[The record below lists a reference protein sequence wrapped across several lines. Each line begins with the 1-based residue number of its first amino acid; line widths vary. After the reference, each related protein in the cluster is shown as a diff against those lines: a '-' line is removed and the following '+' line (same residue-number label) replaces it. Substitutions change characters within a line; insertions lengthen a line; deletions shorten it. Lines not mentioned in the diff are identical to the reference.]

1 MEILKNLFYGF
12 PDLWGGGV
20 AHSVMILSLVIALG
34 LCLGKL
40 RVKGVSLG
48 LAWILFIGLIF
59 GHFSLNLDEH
69 LLHFLK
75 EFGLILFVYSIG
87 LEVGPGFFASFKN
100 GGKSLNLL
108 SMIVVALSIITTL
121 VIFSFSGTSI
131 TSMAGILS
139 GAVTN
144 TPGLGAA
151 QQAFSDLRH
160 IDAPSI
166 AAGYAIAYPMGV
178 LGVILSFII
187 LRFALRVD
195 KQKEEDEAKRGKGHL
210 EAMTLNTFAVKV
222 SNQMVFKDT
231 VKQIRYLLKRDFM
244 VSKII
249 RNNGE
254 RQNEVV
260 NGQTVIEEG
269 DILQIVAHPTVEEP
283 IIALLGEKVDVK
295 DEEFSSELINRR
307 ILITK
312 PGINGKSISQLQI
325 RSNLGA
331 NITRVNRNGVDLIA
345 TPDLKLQLGDRVTVV
360 GKELAI
366 AHTEK
371 VLGNQMKRLNYPNL
385 IPIFLGI
392 MLGCIVAN
400 IPFFIPGINENLRL
414 GLTGGPLVVAILIGY
429 FGPKYNLVT
438 YNTISANLMLR
449 EIGICI
455 FLACVGL
462 GTGEQFI
469 QTVASESGLTWILY
483 GIAITMIPII
493 LGGII
498 GKLVF
503 HINYY
508 TLLGVLA
515 GANTNPSALA
525 YVREQTSADAP
536 TVGYANVY
544 PFAMFLR
551 IVTIQIIIFV
561 FGQTYMTET
570 ELKTCACIEDNCNC
584 KEIAESELRRKLDL
598 LLRTGS
604 ILMESA
610 ADTSRIMRTMKRA
623 AAFLGLDE
631 RYMHLYINW
640 NVLMVNYSDEEHSF
654 SKFQR
659 CEKHGINLTS
669 ISQVSK
675 LTWKAIKDNYSLEQ
689 YEQAL
694 NDIKATPRSFT
705 PWQVAIGGGF
715 ACGGFCIQ
723 FGCDWPAF
731 FFCSLAAI
739 LGFRLRMFLP
749 TKGCNNYVAIGI
761 SAFVATLIAWL
772 TSFLSLNPSIAE
784 ALPAFMHSDTPWHP
798 LMACALF
805 IVPGVPLINF
815 VCDML
820 DGYIEVGMV
829 RALNTL
835 LMLFAMAFGIAFAI
849 QVCHIDNFVKDL
861 TMTPHHEYWEFAIA
875 AAVSAM
881 GFSTIFSIPRRLLP
895 VVAVGGIIAVCFRN
909 FVNLGPSNGN
919 IGLDMGLS
927 IGSLAGS
934 ALISIIVIKARHWFH
949 TPHQCITI
957 PSVIPMVPGVLMYRA
972 LFAFIDMHGVV
983 GEVTVGMNNLI
994 KASLAIICIA
1004 LGVAIPNVFFR
1015 RFIADNRKRKLLAM
1029 LVERKKKNGEFVDLH
1044 EAEIK

>member
-1 MEILKNLFYGF
+1 MEILEKLFYGF
-12 PDLWGGGV
+12 PELWGGGV
-20 AHSVMILSLVIALG
+20 AHSVMILALVITLG
-34 LCLGKL
+34 LCLGKV
-40 RVKGVSLG
+40 RVRGVSLG
-48 LAWILFIGLIF
+48 LAWVLFIGLLM
-59 GHFSLNLDEH
+59 GNLPITIDEH

-87 LEVGPGFFASFKN
+87 LEVGPGFFSSFRG
-100 GGKSLNLL
+100 GGKSLNIL
-108 SMIVVALSIITTL
+108 SIVVVALSIVTTL
-121 VIFSFSGTSI
+121 VVYSFSGTSA
-131 TSMAGILS
+131 TTLVGILS

-187 LRFALRVD
+187 LRFTLRID

-254 RQNEVV
+254 RQDEVV

-469 QTVASESGLTWILY
+469 QTIASESGLTWILY

-561 FGQTYMTET
+561 FG
-570 ELKTCACIEDNCNC
+570 
-584 KEIAESELRRKLDL
+584 
-598 LLRTGS
+598 
-604 ILMESA
+604 
-610 ADTSRIMRTMKRA
+610 
-623 AAFLGLDE
+623 
-631 RYMHLYINW
+631 
-640 NVLMVNYSDEEHSF
+640 
-654 SKFQR
+654 
-659 CEKHGINLTS
+659 
-669 ISQVSK
+669 
-675 LTWKAIKDNYSLEQ
+675 
-689 YEQAL
+689 
-694 NDIKATPRSFT
+694 
-705 PWQVAIGGGF
+705 
-715 ACGGFCIQ
+715 
-723 FGCDWPAF
+723 
-731 FFCSLAAI
+731 
-739 LGFRLRMFLP
+739 
-749 TKGCNNYVAIGI
+749 
-761 SAFVATLIAWL
+761 
-772 TSFLSLNPSIAE
+772 
-784 ALPAFMHSDTPWHP
+784 
-798 LMACALF
+798 
-805 IVPGVPLINF
+805 
-815 VCDML
+815 
-820 DGYIEVGMV
+820 
-829 RALNTL
+829 
-835 LMLFAMAFGIAFAI
+835 
-849 QVCHIDNFVKDL
+849 
-861 TMTPHHEYWEFAIA
+861 
-875 AAVSAM
+875 
-881 GFSTIFSIPRRLLP
+881 
-895 VVAVGGIIAVCFRN
+895 
-909 FVNLGPSNGN
+909 
-919 IGLDMGLS
+919 
-927 IGSLAGS
+927 
-934 ALISIIVIKARHWFH
+934 
-949 TPHQCITI
+949 
-957 PSVIPMVPGVLMYRA
+957 
-972 LFAFIDMHGVV
+972 
-983 GEVTVGMNNLI
+983 
-994 KASLAIICIA
+994 
-1004 LGVAIPNVFFR
+1004 
-1015 RFIADNRKRKLLAM
+1015 
-1029 LVERKKKNGEFVDLH
+1029 
-1044 EAEIK
+1044 

>member
-121 VIFSFSGTSI
+121 VIFLCSGTSI

-151 QQAFSDLRH
+151 QQAFSDLRN
-160 IDAPSI
+160 IDALSI

-187 LRFALRVD
+187 LRFALRID

-254 RQNEVV
+254 RQDEVV

-515 GANTNPSALA
+515 GTNTNPSALA

-561 FGQTYMTET
+561 FG
-570 ELKTCACIEDNCNC
+570 
-584 KEIAESELRRKLDL
+584 
-598 LLRTGS
+598 
-604 ILMESA
+604 
-610 ADTSRIMRTMKRA
+610 
-623 AAFLGLDE
+623 
-631 RYMHLYINW
+631 
-640 NVLMVNYSDEEHSF
+640 
-654 SKFQR
+654 
-659 CEKHGINLTS
+659 
-669 ISQVSK
+669 
-675 LTWKAIKDNYSLEQ
+675 
-689 YEQAL
+689 
-694 NDIKATPRSFT
+694 
-705 PWQVAIGGGF
+705 
-715 ACGGFCIQ
+715 
-723 FGCDWPAF
+723 
-731 FFCSLAAI
+731 
-739 LGFRLRMFLP
+739 
-749 TKGCNNYVAIGI
+749 
-761 SAFVATLIAWL
+761 
-772 TSFLSLNPSIAE
+772 
-784 ALPAFMHSDTPWHP
+784 
-798 LMACALF
+798 
-805 IVPGVPLINF
+805 
-815 VCDML
+815 
-820 DGYIEVGMV
+820 
-829 RALNTL
+829 
-835 LMLFAMAFGIAFAI
+835 
-849 QVCHIDNFVKDL
+849 
-861 TMTPHHEYWEFAIA
+861 
-875 AAVSAM
+875 
-881 GFSTIFSIPRRLLP
+881 
-895 VVAVGGIIAVCFRN
+895 
-909 FVNLGPSNGN
+909 
-919 IGLDMGLS
+919 
-927 IGSLAGS
+927 
-934 ALISIIVIKARHWFH
+934 
-949 TPHQCITI
+949 
-957 PSVIPMVPGVLMYRA
+957 
-972 LFAFIDMHGVV
+972 
-983 GEVTVGMNNLI
+983 
-994 KASLAIICIA
+994 
-1004 LGVAIPNVFFR
+1004 
-1015 RFIADNRKRKLLAM
+1015 
-1029 LVERKKKNGEFVDLH
+1029 
-1044 EAEIK
+1044 

>member
-34 LCLGKL
+34 LCLGKF

-222 SNQMVFKDT
+222 SNQMVFNDT

-249 RNNGE
+249 RHNGE

-371 VLGNQMKRLNYPNL
+371 ILGNQMKRLNYPNL

-469 QTVASESGLTWILY
+469 QTVASESGLTWIIY

-561 FGQTYMTET
+561 FG
-570 ELKTCACIEDNCNC
+570 
-584 KEIAESELRRKLDL
+584 
-598 LLRTGS
+598 
-604 ILMESA
+604 
-610 ADTSRIMRTMKRA
+610 
-623 AAFLGLDE
+623 
-631 RYMHLYINW
+631 
-640 NVLMVNYSDEEHSF
+640 
-654 SKFQR
+654 
-659 CEKHGINLTS
+659 
-669 ISQVSK
+669 
-675 LTWKAIKDNYSLEQ
+675 
-689 YEQAL
+689 
-694 NDIKATPRSFT
+694 
-705 PWQVAIGGGF
+705 
-715 ACGGFCIQ
+715 
-723 FGCDWPAF
+723 
-731 FFCSLAAI
+731 
-739 LGFRLRMFLP
+739 
-749 TKGCNNYVAIGI
+749 
-761 SAFVATLIAWL
+761 
-772 TSFLSLNPSIAE
+772 
-784 ALPAFMHSDTPWHP
+784 
-798 LMACALF
+798 
-805 IVPGVPLINF
+805 
-815 VCDML
+815 
-820 DGYIEVGMV
+820 
-829 RALNTL
+829 
-835 LMLFAMAFGIAFAI
+835 
-849 QVCHIDNFVKDL
+849 
-861 TMTPHHEYWEFAIA
+861 
-875 AAVSAM
+875 
-881 GFSTIFSIPRRLLP
+881 
-895 VVAVGGIIAVCFRN
+895 
-909 FVNLGPSNGN
+909 
-919 IGLDMGLS
+919 
-927 IGSLAGS
+927 
-934 ALISIIVIKARHWFH
+934 
-949 TPHQCITI
+949 
-957 PSVIPMVPGVLMYRA
+957 
-972 LFAFIDMHGVV
+972 
-983 GEVTVGMNNLI
+983 
-994 KASLAIICIA
+994 
-1004 LGVAIPNVFFR
+1004 
-1015 RFIADNRKRKLLAM
+1015 
-1029 LVERKKKNGEFVDLH
+1029 
-1044 EAEIK
+1044 

>member
-195 KQKEEDEAKRGKGHL
+195 KQKEEEEAKRGKGHL

-254 RQNEVV
+254 RQDEVV

-525 YVREQTSADAP
+525 Y
-536 TVGYANVY
+536 ANSR
-544 PFAMFLR
+544 LC
-551 IVTIQIIIFV
+551 
-561 FGQTYMTET
+561 E
-570 ELKTCACIEDNCNC
+570 CISIRHVPQNCNHSDYYFC
-584 KEIAESELRRKLDL
+584 IWINIYDRKRIENLRLRRGQLQL
-598 LLRTGS
+598 QGN
-604 ILMESA
+604 
-610 ADTSRIMRTMKRA
+610 SRIRTQK
-623 AAFLGLDE
+623 
-631 RYMHLYINW
+631 
-640 NVLMVNYSDEEHSF
+640 
-654 SKFQR
+654 K
-659 CEKHGINLTS
+659 T
-669 ISQVSK
+669 
-675 LTWKAIKDNYSLEQ
+675 
-689 YEQAL
+689 
-694 NDIKATPRSFT
+694 
-705 PWQVAIGGGF
+705 
-715 ACGGFCIQ
+715 
-723 FGCDWPAF
+723 
-731 FFCSLAAI
+731 
-739 LGFRLRMFLP
+739 RL
-749 TKGCNNYVAIGI
+749 
-761 SAFVATLIAWL
+761 
-772 TSFLSLNPSIAE
+772 
-784 ALPAFMHSDTPWHP
+784 
-798 LMACALF
+798 
-805 IVPGVPLINF
+805 
-815 VCDML
+815 
-820 DGYIEVGMV
+820 
-829 RALNTL
+829 
-835 LMLFAMAFGIAFAI
+835 
-849 QVCHIDNFVKDL
+849 
-861 TMTPHHEYWEFAIA
+861 
-875 AAVSAM
+875 
-881 GFSTIFSIPRRLLP
+881 
-895 VVAVGGIIAVCFRN
+895 II
-909 FVNLGPSNGN
+909 
-919 IGLDMGLS
+919 
-927 IGSLAGS
+927 
-934 ALISIIVIKARHWFH
+934 
-949 TPHQCITI
+949 T
-957 PSVIPMVPGVLMYRA
+957 YR
-972 LFAFIDMHGVV
+972 
-983 GEVTVGMNNLI
+983 
-994 KASLAIICIA
+994 
-1004 LGVAIPNVFFR
+1004 
-1015 RFIADNRKRKLLAM
+1015 
-1029 LVERKKKNGEFVDLH
+1029 
-1044 EAEIK
+1044 

>member
-1 MEILKNLFYGF
+1 MDILKNLFYGF

-20 AHSVMILSLVIALG
+20 AHSVMILALVITLG
-34 LCLGKL
+34 LSLGKL

-87 LEVGPGFFASFKN
+87 LEVGPGFFSSFKN

-108 SMIVVALSIITTL
+108 SIIVIVLSIATTL
-121 VIFSFSGTSI
+121 GIYSLSGTSI

-187 LRFALRVD
+187 LRYALRIN
-195 KQKEEDEAKRGKGHL
+195 KEDEEAAAKRGMGHL
-210 EAMTLNTFAVKV
+210 EAMTLNTFSIQVT
-222 SNQMVFKDT
+222 NQMVFNDT
-231 VKQIRYLLKRDFM
+231 IKQIRDILKRDFM

-249 RNNGE
+249 RKNHE
-254 RQNEVV
+254 DRHDEVV
-260 NGQTVIEEG
+260 NGHTIIEEG

-283 IIALLGEKVDVK
+283 ITALLGEKVKVS
-295 DEEFSSELINRR
+295 EEQFGNELITRR

-312 PGINGKSISQLQI
+312 PGINGKSISQMQI
-325 RSNLGA
+325 RSSLGT

-360 GKELAI
+360 GTELAI

-400 IPFFIPGINENLRL
+400 IPFFIPGIDENLRL

-469 QTVASESGLTWILY
+469 QTIASESGMSWILY
-483 GIAITMIPII
+483 GIAITMVPIL

-498 GKLVF
+498 GKYVF

-561 FGQTYMTET
+561 FG
-570 ELKTCACIEDNCNC
+570 
-584 KEIAESELRRKLDL
+584 
-598 LLRTGS
+598 
-604 ILMESA
+604 
-610 ADTSRIMRTMKRA
+610 
-623 AAFLGLDE
+623 
-631 RYMHLYINW
+631 
-640 NVLMVNYSDEEHSF
+640 
-654 SKFQR
+654 
-659 CEKHGINLTS
+659 
-669 ISQVSK
+669 
-675 LTWKAIKDNYSLEQ
+675 
-689 YEQAL
+689 
-694 NDIKATPRSFT
+694 
-705 PWQVAIGGGF
+705 
-715 ACGGFCIQ
+715 
-723 FGCDWPAF
+723 
-731 FFCSLAAI
+731 
-739 LGFRLRMFLP
+739 
-749 TKGCNNYVAIGI
+749 
-761 SAFVATLIAWL
+761 
-772 TSFLSLNPSIAE
+772 
-784 ALPAFMHSDTPWHP
+784 
-798 LMACALF
+798 
-805 IVPGVPLINF
+805 
-815 VCDML
+815 
-820 DGYIEVGMV
+820 
-829 RALNTL
+829 
-835 LMLFAMAFGIAFAI
+835 
-849 QVCHIDNFVKDL
+849 
-861 TMTPHHEYWEFAIA
+861 
-875 AAVSAM
+875 
-881 GFSTIFSIPRRLLP
+881 
-895 VVAVGGIIAVCFRN
+895 
-909 FVNLGPSNGN
+909 
-919 IGLDMGLS
+919 
-927 IGSLAGS
+927 
-934 ALISIIVIKARHWFH
+934 
-949 TPHQCITI
+949 
-957 PSVIPMVPGVLMYRA
+957 
-972 LFAFIDMHGVV
+972 
-983 GEVTVGMNNLI
+983 
-994 KASLAIICIA
+994 
-1004 LGVAIPNVFFR
+1004 
-1015 RFIADNRKRKLLAM
+1015 
-1029 LVERKKKNGEFVDLH
+1029 
-1044 EAEIK
+1044 

>member
-1 MEILKNLFYGF
+1 MRQSYKSIKISNFAPENSNTNQTFARKREIANLELQKVVMEILRNLFYGF

-20 AHSVMILSLVIALG
+20 AHSVMILALVITLG
-34 LCLGKL
+34 LCLGKI

-48 LAWILFIGLIF
+48 LAWILFIGLVF

-87 LEVGPGFFASFKN
+87 LEVGPSFFSSFKN
-100 GGKSLNLL
+100 GGRSLNML
-108 SMIVVALSIITTL
+108 SIIVIALSIATTL
-121 VIFSFSGTSI
+121 GIFYASGTSI

-254 RQNEVV
+254 RQDEVV

-312 PGINGKSISQLQI
+312 PAINGKSISQLQI

-493 LGGII
+493 LSGII

-561 FGQTYMTET
+561 FG
-570 ELKTCACIEDNCNC
+570 
-584 KEIAESELRRKLDL
+584 
-598 LLRTGS
+598 
-604 ILMESA
+604 
-610 ADTSRIMRTMKRA
+610 
-623 AAFLGLDE
+623 
-631 RYMHLYINW
+631 
-640 NVLMVNYSDEEHSF
+640 
-654 SKFQR
+654 
-659 CEKHGINLTS
+659 
-669 ISQVSK
+669 
-675 LTWKAIKDNYSLEQ
+675 
-689 YEQAL
+689 
-694 NDIKATPRSFT
+694 
-705 PWQVAIGGGF
+705 
-715 ACGGFCIQ
+715 
-723 FGCDWPAF
+723 
-731 FFCSLAAI
+731 
-739 LGFRLRMFLP
+739 
-749 TKGCNNYVAIGI
+749 
-761 SAFVATLIAWL
+761 
-772 TSFLSLNPSIAE
+772 
-784 ALPAFMHSDTPWHP
+784 
-798 LMACALF
+798 
-805 IVPGVPLINF
+805 
-815 VCDML
+815 
-820 DGYIEVGMV
+820 
-829 RALNTL
+829 
-835 LMLFAMAFGIAFAI
+835 
-849 QVCHIDNFVKDL
+849 
-861 TMTPHHEYWEFAIA
+861 
-875 AAVSAM
+875 
-881 GFSTIFSIPRRLLP
+881 
-895 VVAVGGIIAVCFRN
+895 
-909 FVNLGPSNGN
+909 
-919 IGLDMGLS
+919 
-927 IGSLAGS
+927 
-934 ALISIIVIKARHWFH
+934 
-949 TPHQCITI
+949 
-957 PSVIPMVPGVLMYRA
+957 
-972 LFAFIDMHGVV
+972 
-983 GEVTVGMNNLI
+983 
-994 KASLAIICIA
+994 
-1004 LGVAIPNVFFR
+1004 
-1015 RFIADNRKRKLLAM
+1015 
-1029 LVERKKKNGEFVDLH
+1029 
-1044 EAEIK
+1044 

>member
-34 LCLGKL
+34 LCFGKL

-59 GHFSLNLDEH
+59 GHFSLNFDEH

-231 VKQIRYLLKRDFM
+231 VKQIRYLLKRNFM

-561 FGQTYMTET
+561 FG
-570 ELKTCACIEDNCNC
+570 
-584 KEIAESELRRKLDL
+584 
-598 LLRTGS
+598 
-604 ILMESA
+604 
-610 ADTSRIMRTMKRA
+610 
-623 AAFLGLDE
+623 
-631 RYMHLYINW
+631 
-640 NVLMVNYSDEEHSF
+640 
-654 SKFQR
+654 
-659 CEKHGINLTS
+659 
-669 ISQVSK
+669 
-675 LTWKAIKDNYSLEQ
+675 
-689 YEQAL
+689 
-694 NDIKATPRSFT
+694 
-705 PWQVAIGGGF
+705 
-715 ACGGFCIQ
+715 
-723 FGCDWPAF
+723 
-731 FFCSLAAI
+731 
-739 LGFRLRMFLP
+739 
-749 TKGCNNYVAIGI
+749 
-761 SAFVATLIAWL
+761 
-772 TSFLSLNPSIAE
+772 
-784 ALPAFMHSDTPWHP
+784 
-798 LMACALF
+798 
-805 IVPGVPLINF
+805 
-815 VCDML
+815 
-820 DGYIEVGMV
+820 
-829 RALNTL
+829 
-835 LMLFAMAFGIAFAI
+835 
-849 QVCHIDNFVKDL
+849 
-861 TMTPHHEYWEFAIA
+861 
-875 AAVSAM
+875 
-881 GFSTIFSIPRRLLP
+881 
-895 VVAVGGIIAVCFRN
+895 
-909 FVNLGPSNGN
+909 
-919 IGLDMGLS
+919 
-927 IGSLAGS
+927 
-934 ALISIIVIKARHWFH
+934 
-949 TPHQCITI
+949 
-957 PSVIPMVPGVLMYRA
+957 
-972 LFAFIDMHGVV
+972 
-983 GEVTVGMNNLI
+983 
-994 KASLAIICIA
+994 
-1004 LGVAIPNVFFR
+1004 
-1015 RFIADNRKRKLLAM
+1015 
-1029 LVERKKKNGEFVDLH
+1029 
-1044 EAEIK
+1044 

>member
-254 RQNEVV
+254 RQDEVV

-371 VLGNQMKRLNYPNL
+371 VLGQMKRLNYPNL

-561 FGQTYMTET
+561 FG
-570 ELKTCACIEDNCNC
+570 
-584 KEIAESELRRKLDL
+584 
-598 LLRTGS
+598 
-604 ILMESA
+604 
-610 ADTSRIMRTMKRA
+610 
-623 AAFLGLDE
+623 
-631 RYMHLYINW
+631 
-640 NVLMVNYSDEEHSF
+640 
-654 SKFQR
+654 
-659 CEKHGINLTS
+659 
-669 ISQVSK
+669 
-675 LTWKAIKDNYSLEQ
+675 
-689 YEQAL
+689 
-694 NDIKATPRSFT
+694 
-705 PWQVAIGGGF
+705 
-715 ACGGFCIQ
+715 
-723 FGCDWPAF
+723 
-731 FFCSLAAI
+731 
-739 LGFRLRMFLP
+739 
-749 TKGCNNYVAIGI
+749 
-761 SAFVATLIAWL
+761 
-772 TSFLSLNPSIAE
+772 
-784 ALPAFMHSDTPWHP
+784 
-798 LMACALF
+798 
-805 IVPGVPLINF
+805 
-815 VCDML
+815 
-820 DGYIEVGMV
+820 
-829 RALNTL
+829 
-835 LMLFAMAFGIAFAI
+835 
-849 QVCHIDNFVKDL
+849 
-861 TMTPHHEYWEFAIA
+861 
-875 AAVSAM
+875 
-881 GFSTIFSIPRRLLP
+881 
-895 VVAVGGIIAVCFRN
+895 
-909 FVNLGPSNGN
+909 
-919 IGLDMGLS
+919 
-927 IGSLAGS
+927 
-934 ALISIIVIKARHWFH
+934 
-949 TPHQCITI
+949 
-957 PSVIPMVPGVLMYRA
+957 
-972 LFAFIDMHGVV
+972 
-983 GEVTVGMNNLI
+983 
-994 KASLAIICIA
+994 
-1004 LGVAIPNVFFR
+1004 
-1015 RFIADNRKRKLLAM
+1015 
-1029 LVERKKKNGEFVDLH
+1029 
-1044 EAEIK
+1044 

>member
-222 SNQMVFKDT
+222 SNQMIFKDT

-244 VSKII
+244 ISKII
-249 RNNGE
+249 RHNGE

-371 VLGNQMKRLNYPNL
+371 ILGNQMKRLNYPNL

-561 FGQTYMTET
+561 FG
-570 ELKTCACIEDNCNC
+570 
-584 KEIAESELRRKLDL
+584 
-598 LLRTGS
+598 
-604 ILMESA
+604 
-610 ADTSRIMRTMKRA
+610 
-623 AAFLGLDE
+623 
-631 RYMHLYINW
+631 
-640 NVLMVNYSDEEHSF
+640 
-654 SKFQR
+654 
-659 CEKHGINLTS
+659 
-669 ISQVSK
+669 
-675 LTWKAIKDNYSLEQ
+675 
-689 YEQAL
+689 
-694 NDIKATPRSFT
+694 
-705 PWQVAIGGGF
+705 
-715 ACGGFCIQ
+715 
-723 FGCDWPAF
+723 
-731 FFCSLAAI
+731 
-739 LGFRLRMFLP
+739 
-749 TKGCNNYVAIGI
+749 
-761 SAFVATLIAWL
+761 
-772 TSFLSLNPSIAE
+772 
-784 ALPAFMHSDTPWHP
+784 
-798 LMACALF
+798 
-805 IVPGVPLINF
+805 
-815 VCDML
+815 
-820 DGYIEVGMV
+820 
-829 RALNTL
+829 
-835 LMLFAMAFGIAFAI
+835 
-849 QVCHIDNFVKDL
+849 
-861 TMTPHHEYWEFAIA
+861 
-875 AAVSAM
+875 
-881 GFSTIFSIPRRLLP
+881 
-895 VVAVGGIIAVCFRN
+895 
-909 FVNLGPSNGN
+909 
-919 IGLDMGLS
+919 
-927 IGSLAGS
+927 
-934 ALISIIVIKARHWFH
+934 
-949 TPHQCITI
+949 
-957 PSVIPMVPGVLMYRA
+957 
-972 LFAFIDMHGVV
+972 
-983 GEVTVGMNNLI
+983 
-994 KASLAIICIA
+994 
-1004 LGVAIPNVFFR
+1004 
-1015 RFIADNRKRKLLAM
+1015 
-1029 LVERKKKNGEFVDLH
+1029 
-1044 EAEIK
+1044 

>member
-121 VIFSFSGTSI
+121 VIFLCSGTSI

-187 LRFALRVD
+187 LRFALRID

-244 VSKII
+244 VYKII

-254 RQNEVV
+254 RQDEVV

-414 GLTGGPLVVAILIGY
+414 GLTGGPVVVAILIGY

-515 GANTNPSALA
+515 GTNTNPSALA

-561 FGQTYMTET
+561 FG
-570 ELKTCACIEDNCNC
+570 
-584 KEIAESELRRKLDL
+584 
-598 LLRTGS
+598 
-604 ILMESA
+604 
-610 ADTSRIMRTMKRA
+610 
-623 AAFLGLDE
+623 
-631 RYMHLYINW
+631 
-640 NVLMVNYSDEEHSF
+640 
-654 SKFQR
+654 
-659 CEKHGINLTS
+659 
-669 ISQVSK
+669 
-675 LTWKAIKDNYSLEQ
+675 
-689 YEQAL
+689 
-694 NDIKATPRSFT
+694 
-705 PWQVAIGGGF
+705 
-715 ACGGFCIQ
+715 
-723 FGCDWPAF
+723 
-731 FFCSLAAI
+731 
-739 LGFRLRMFLP
+739 
-749 TKGCNNYVAIGI
+749 
-761 SAFVATLIAWL
+761 
-772 TSFLSLNPSIAE
+772 
-784 ALPAFMHSDTPWHP
+784 
-798 LMACALF
+798 
-805 IVPGVPLINF
+805 
-815 VCDML
+815 
-820 DGYIEVGMV
+820 
-829 RALNTL
+829 
-835 LMLFAMAFGIAFAI
+835 
-849 QVCHIDNFVKDL
+849 
-861 TMTPHHEYWEFAIA
+861 
-875 AAVSAM
+875 
-881 GFSTIFSIPRRLLP
+881 
-895 VVAVGGIIAVCFRN
+895 
-909 FVNLGPSNGN
+909 
-919 IGLDMGLS
+919 
-927 IGSLAGS
+927 
-934 ALISIIVIKARHWFH
+934 
-949 TPHQCITI
+949 
-957 PSVIPMVPGVLMYRA
+957 
-972 LFAFIDMHGVV
+972 
-983 GEVTVGMNNLI
+983 
-994 KASLAIICIA
+994 
-1004 LGVAIPNVFFR
+1004 
-1015 RFIADNRKRKLLAM
+1015 
-1029 LVERKKKNGEFVDLH
+1029 
-1044 EAEIK
+1044 

>member
-187 LRFALRVD
+187 LRFALHVD

-312 PGINGKSISQLQI
+312 PAINGKSISQLQI

-469 QTVASESGLTWILY
+469 QTVASESGLTWIIY

-561 FGQTYMTET
+561 FG
-570 ELKTCACIEDNCNC
+570 
-584 KEIAESELRRKLDL
+584 
-598 LLRTGS
+598 
-604 ILMESA
+604 
-610 ADTSRIMRTMKRA
+610 
-623 AAFLGLDE
+623 
-631 RYMHLYINW
+631 
-640 NVLMVNYSDEEHSF
+640 
-654 SKFQR
+654 
-659 CEKHGINLTS
+659 
-669 ISQVSK
+669 
-675 LTWKAIKDNYSLEQ
+675 
-689 YEQAL
+689 
-694 NDIKATPRSFT
+694 
-705 PWQVAIGGGF
+705 
-715 ACGGFCIQ
+715 
-723 FGCDWPAF
+723 
-731 FFCSLAAI
+731 
-739 LGFRLRMFLP
+739 
-749 TKGCNNYVAIGI
+749 
-761 SAFVATLIAWL
+761 
-772 TSFLSLNPSIAE
+772 
-784 ALPAFMHSDTPWHP
+784 
-798 LMACALF
+798 
-805 IVPGVPLINF
+805 
-815 VCDML
+815 
-820 DGYIEVGMV
+820 
-829 RALNTL
+829 
-835 LMLFAMAFGIAFAI
+835 
-849 QVCHIDNFVKDL
+849 
-861 TMTPHHEYWEFAIA
+861 
-875 AAVSAM
+875 
-881 GFSTIFSIPRRLLP
+881 
-895 VVAVGGIIAVCFRN
+895 
-909 FVNLGPSNGN
+909 
-919 IGLDMGLS
+919 
-927 IGSLAGS
+927 
-934 ALISIIVIKARHWFH
+934 
-949 TPHQCITI
+949 
-957 PSVIPMVPGVLMYRA
+957 
-972 LFAFIDMHGVV
+972 
-983 GEVTVGMNNLI
+983 
-994 KASLAIICIA
+994 
-1004 LGVAIPNVFFR
+1004 
-1015 RFIADNRKRKLLAM
+1015 
-1029 LVERKKKNGEFVDLH
+1029 
-1044 EAEIK
+1044 

>member
-59 GHFSLNLDEH
+59 GHFSLNFDEH

-108 SMIVVALSIITTL
+108 SMLVVSLSIITTL

-249 RNNGE
+249 RHNGE
-254 RQNEVV
+254 RQDEVV

-312 PGINGKSISQLQI
+312 PSINGKSISQLQI

-469 QTVASESGLTWILY
+469 QTIASESGLTWILY

-561 FGQTYMTET
+561 FG
-570 ELKTCACIEDNCNC
+570 
-584 KEIAESELRRKLDL
+584 
-598 LLRTGS
+598 
-604 ILMESA
+604 
-610 ADTSRIMRTMKRA
+610 
-623 AAFLGLDE
+623 
-631 RYMHLYINW
+631 
-640 NVLMVNYSDEEHSF
+640 
-654 SKFQR
+654 
-659 CEKHGINLTS
+659 
-669 ISQVSK
+669 
-675 LTWKAIKDNYSLEQ
+675 
-689 YEQAL
+689 
-694 NDIKATPRSFT
+694 
-705 PWQVAIGGGF
+705 
-715 ACGGFCIQ
+715 
-723 FGCDWPAF
+723 
-731 FFCSLAAI
+731 
-739 LGFRLRMFLP
+739 
-749 TKGCNNYVAIGI
+749 
-761 SAFVATLIAWL
+761 
-772 TSFLSLNPSIAE
+772 
-784 ALPAFMHSDTPWHP
+784 
-798 LMACALF
+798 
-805 IVPGVPLINF
+805 
-815 VCDML
+815 
-820 DGYIEVGMV
+820 
-829 RALNTL
+829 
-835 LMLFAMAFGIAFAI
+835 
-849 QVCHIDNFVKDL
+849 
-861 TMTPHHEYWEFAIA
+861 
-875 AAVSAM
+875 
-881 GFSTIFSIPRRLLP
+881 
-895 VVAVGGIIAVCFRN
+895 
-909 FVNLGPSNGN
+909 
-919 IGLDMGLS
+919 
-927 IGSLAGS
+927 
-934 ALISIIVIKARHWFH
+934 
-949 TPHQCITI
+949 
-957 PSVIPMVPGVLMYRA
+957 
-972 LFAFIDMHGVV
+972 
-983 GEVTVGMNNLI
+983 
-994 KASLAIICIA
+994 
-1004 LGVAIPNVFFR
+1004 
-1015 RFIADNRKRKLLAM
+1015 
-1029 LVERKKKNGEFVDLH
+1029 
-1044 EAEIK
+1044 

>member
-210 EAMTLNTFAVKV
+210 ETMTLNTFAVKV

-429 FGPKYNLVT
+429 FGPKHNLVT

-469 QTVASESGLTWILY
+469 QTIASESGLTWILY

-561 FGQTYMTET
+561 FG
-570 ELKTCACIEDNCNC
+570 
-584 KEIAESELRRKLDL
+584 
-598 LLRTGS
+598 
-604 ILMESA
+604 
-610 ADTSRIMRTMKRA
+610 
-623 AAFLGLDE
+623 
-631 RYMHLYINW
+631 
-640 NVLMVNYSDEEHSF
+640 
-654 SKFQR
+654 
-659 CEKHGINLTS
+659 
-669 ISQVSK
+669 
-675 LTWKAIKDNYSLEQ
+675 
-689 YEQAL
+689 
-694 NDIKATPRSFT
+694 
-705 PWQVAIGGGF
+705 
-715 ACGGFCIQ
+715 
-723 FGCDWPAF
+723 
-731 FFCSLAAI
+731 
-739 LGFRLRMFLP
+739 
-749 TKGCNNYVAIGI
+749 
-761 SAFVATLIAWL
+761 
-772 TSFLSLNPSIAE
+772 
-784 ALPAFMHSDTPWHP
+784 
-798 LMACALF
+798 
-805 IVPGVPLINF
+805 
-815 VCDML
+815 
-820 DGYIEVGMV
+820 
-829 RALNTL
+829 
-835 LMLFAMAFGIAFAI
+835 
-849 QVCHIDNFVKDL
+849 
-861 TMTPHHEYWEFAIA
+861 
-875 AAVSAM
+875 
-881 GFSTIFSIPRRLLP
+881 
-895 VVAVGGIIAVCFRN
+895 
-909 FVNLGPSNGN
+909 
-919 IGLDMGLS
+919 
-927 IGSLAGS
+927 
-934 ALISIIVIKARHWFH
+934 
-949 TPHQCITI
+949 
-957 PSVIPMVPGVLMYRA
+957 
-972 LFAFIDMHGVV
+972 
-983 GEVTVGMNNLI
+983 
-994 KASLAIICIA
+994 
-1004 LGVAIPNVFFR
+1004 
-1015 RFIADNRKRKLLAM
+1015 
-1029 LVERKKKNGEFVDLH
+1029 
-1044 EAEIK
+1044 

>member
-1 MEILKNLFYGF
+1 M
-12 PDLWGGGV
+12 
-20 AHSVMILSLVIALG
+20 MILSLVIALG

-160 IDAPSI
+160 IDAPFI

-561 FGQTYMTET
+561 FG
-570 ELKTCACIEDNCNC
+570 
-584 KEIAESELRRKLDL
+584 
-598 LLRTGS
+598 
-604 ILMESA
+604 
-610 ADTSRIMRTMKRA
+610 
-623 AAFLGLDE
+623 
-631 RYMHLYINW
+631 
-640 NVLMVNYSDEEHSF
+640 
-654 SKFQR
+654 
-659 CEKHGINLTS
+659 
-669 ISQVSK
+669 
-675 LTWKAIKDNYSLEQ
+675 
-689 YEQAL
+689 
-694 NDIKATPRSFT
+694 
-705 PWQVAIGGGF
+705 
-715 ACGGFCIQ
+715 
-723 FGCDWPAF
+723 
-731 FFCSLAAI
+731 
-739 LGFRLRMFLP
+739 
-749 TKGCNNYVAIGI
+749 
-761 SAFVATLIAWL
+761 
-772 TSFLSLNPSIAE
+772 
-784 ALPAFMHSDTPWHP
+784 
-798 LMACALF
+798 
-805 IVPGVPLINF
+805 
-815 VCDML
+815 
-820 DGYIEVGMV
+820 
-829 RALNTL
+829 
-835 LMLFAMAFGIAFAI
+835 
-849 QVCHIDNFVKDL
+849 
-861 TMTPHHEYWEFAIA
+861 
-875 AAVSAM
+875 
-881 GFSTIFSIPRRLLP
+881 
-895 VVAVGGIIAVCFRN
+895 
-909 FVNLGPSNGN
+909 
-919 IGLDMGLS
+919 
-927 IGSLAGS
+927 
-934 ALISIIVIKARHWFH
+934 
-949 TPHQCITI
+949 
-957 PSVIPMVPGVLMYRA
+957 
-972 LFAFIDMHGVV
+972 
-983 GEVTVGMNNLI
+983 
-994 KASLAIICIA
+994 
-1004 LGVAIPNVFFR
+1004 
-1015 RFIADNRKRKLLAM
+1015 
-1029 LVERKKKNGEFVDLH
+1029 
-1044 EAEIK
+1044 

>member
-131 TSMAGILS
+131 TSMSGILS

-254 RQNEVV
+254 RQDEVV

-312 PGINGKSISQLQI
+312 PAINGKSISQLQI

-469 QTVASESGLTWILY
+469 QTVTSESGLTWIIY

-561 FGQTYMTET
+561 FG
-570 ELKTCACIEDNCNC
+570 
-584 KEIAESELRRKLDL
+584 
-598 LLRTGS
+598 
-604 ILMESA
+604 
-610 ADTSRIMRTMKRA
+610 
-623 AAFLGLDE
+623 
-631 RYMHLYINW
+631 
-640 NVLMVNYSDEEHSF
+640 
-654 SKFQR
+654 
-659 CEKHGINLTS
+659 
-669 ISQVSK
+669 
-675 LTWKAIKDNYSLEQ
+675 
-689 YEQAL
+689 
-694 NDIKATPRSFT
+694 
-705 PWQVAIGGGF
+705 
-715 ACGGFCIQ
+715 
-723 FGCDWPAF
+723 
-731 FFCSLAAI
+731 
-739 LGFRLRMFLP
+739 
-749 TKGCNNYVAIGI
+749 
-761 SAFVATLIAWL
+761 
-772 TSFLSLNPSIAE
+772 
-784 ALPAFMHSDTPWHP
+784 
-798 LMACALF
+798 
-805 IVPGVPLINF
+805 
-815 VCDML
+815 
-820 DGYIEVGMV
+820 
-829 RALNTL
+829 
-835 LMLFAMAFGIAFAI
+835 
-849 QVCHIDNFVKDL
+849 
-861 TMTPHHEYWEFAIA
+861 
-875 AAVSAM
+875 
-881 GFSTIFSIPRRLLP
+881 
-895 VVAVGGIIAVCFRN
+895 
-909 FVNLGPSNGN
+909 
-919 IGLDMGLS
+919 
-927 IGSLAGS
+927 
-934 ALISIIVIKARHWFH
+934 
-949 TPHQCITI
+949 
-957 PSVIPMVPGVLMYRA
+957 
-972 LFAFIDMHGVV
+972 
-983 GEVTVGMNNLI
+983 
-994 KASLAIICIA
+994 
-1004 LGVAIPNVFFR
+1004 
-1015 RFIADNRKRKLLAM
+1015 
-1029 LVERKKKNGEFVDLH
+1029 
-1044 EAEIK
+1044 